1 MRILKLR
8 WIAPLLLSVA
18 FAAPLAAQDRP
29 ACTSRSCAVKAPEV
43 DAGSGLAAL
52 AVLIAGLM
60 LAYERR
66 RDA

>member
-8 WIAPLLLSVA
+8 WVAPLLLSVA
-18 FAAPLAAQDRP
+18 FAAPLAAQGRP
-29 ACTSRSCAVKAPEV
+29 CTSRSCAVKAPEV
-43 DAGSGLAAL
+43 DVGSGLAAL

-66 RDA
+66 RDV